1 MPQHESASSVYSGVL
16 HDTPAGAIA
25 VWVTRNGVRRI
36 GGVTSKMIEEGHWDA
51 SGHPTLS
58 AALHQLGEYFNRKR
72 RHFDLS
78 LDFSG
83 ATKFQKRI
91 FERLMGIPYG
101 RIVSYG
107 DIADEMGEP
116 GAARAVGQAVGANPL
131 PIVVPC
137 HRVVRSD
144 GKLGGYSGG
153 LRRKV
158 ALLRIEGVDVDGHQ
172 SGSRVHPELLR
183 LPL

>member
-25 VWVTRNGVRRI
+25 IWVTRNGVRRI
-36 GGVTSKMIEEGHWDA
+36 GGVTPAMIEAGHWSDGGDA
-51 SGHPTLS
+51 TLS
-58 AALHQLGEYFNRKR
+58 DALDQLDEYFKRKR
-72 RHFDLS
+72 KQFDLP

-83 ATKFQKRI
+83 ATKFQRRI
-91 FERLMGIPYG
+91 FERLAGIPYG

-144 GKLGGYSGG
+144 GRLGGYSGG
-153 LRRKV
+153 LQRKV
-158 ALLRIEGVDVDGHQ
+158 ALLAVEGIDVDGHR

-183 LPL
+183 LAL

>member
-1 MPQHESASSVYSGVL
+1 MPGHESASAVYSGVL
-16 HDTPAGAIA
+16 RDTPAGAIA

-36 GGVTSKMIEEGHWDA
+36 GGVTSQMIEESHWDA
-51 SGHPTLS
+51 DGYRTLS
-58 AALHQLGEYFNRKR
+58 ATLNQLGEYFDRKR
-72 RHFDLS
+72 RHFDLR
-78 LDFSG
+78 LDLSG
-83 ATKFQKRI
+83 ATDFQRRI
-91 FERLMGIPYG
+91 FERLMQIPYG

-144 GKLGGYSGG
+144 GRLGGYSGG
-153 LRRKV
+153 LQQKV
-158 ALLRIEGVDVDGHQ
+158 ALLAIEGVDVDGHQ

>member
-1 MPQHESASSVYSGVL
+1 MPEHESASTVYSGL
-16 HDTPAGAIA
+16 LRDTPAGSIA
-25 VWVTRNGVRRI
+25 VWVTRHGVRRI
-36 GGVTSKMIEEGHWDA
+36 GAVSPEMIAKGQWDA
-51 SGHPTLS
+51 EAHPTLRV
-58 AALHQLGEYFNRKR
+58 ALHQLGQYFDRKR
-72 RHFDLS
+72 ERFHLP

-91 FERLMGIPYG
+91 YERLTEIPYG

-107 DIADEMGEP
+107 DIADEMGDP

-144 GKLGGYSGG
+144 GRLGGYSGG
-153 LRRKV
+153 LRSKV
-158 ALLRIEGVDVDGHQ
+158 ALLAIERVDVDGHE
-172 SGSRVHPELLR
+172 SRSRVHPEVLR
-183 LPL
+183 LQL

>member
-116 GAARAVGQAVGANPL
+116 GAARVGRPGRGGQPPSDRRSVPSRGPKRRQA
-131 PIVVPC
+131 
-137 HRVVRSD
+137 
-144 GKLGGYSGG
+144 GG
-153 LRRKV
+153 LFRR
-158 ALLRIEGVDVDGHQ
+158 A
-172 SGSRVHPELLR
+172 P
-183 LPL
+183 P